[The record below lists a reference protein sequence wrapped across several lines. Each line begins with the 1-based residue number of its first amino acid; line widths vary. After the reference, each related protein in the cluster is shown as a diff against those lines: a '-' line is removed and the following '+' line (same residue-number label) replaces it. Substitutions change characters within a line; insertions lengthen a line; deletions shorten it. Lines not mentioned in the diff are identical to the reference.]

1 MSLFDKLRNEFIDII
16 QWEDNTPDTLIW
28 KFPRYNNEIK
38 MNAKLTVRES
48 QQAVF
53 LNEGTIADVYQ
64 PGMYTLQT
72 QNMPILATLKG
83 WKYGFESPFK
93 ADVFFVSTRQFVDQR
108 WGTKN
113 AITLDDA
120 RFGMIELR
128 AFGTFAF
135 RVVDGGKFIKE
146 IAGTEGEFTT
156 EEINGQLRSLIVT
169 KFSTAIGNGS
179 IPIDKLA
186 ANLQDLSQTC
196 QDQLNE
202 DFDAYGLKITKFL
215 VENVSMP
222 DDLKK
227 EIFDYSRL
235 NRIDMQKLAQF
246 KTAQSIELAAENPG
260 GIAGLGAGVGVG
272 VGIGN
277 MMSNALGNNNA
288 AAASPNQNT
297 NTPPPISG
305 SFQFFVASG
314 TEQTGPFGNE
324 QLTQMVQTGA
334 LKRET
339 LVWKTG
345 MAQWSQASSV
355 AELEALFN
363 NVPPPLPA

>member
-1 MSLFDKLRNEFIDII
+1 MGLFDKLRNEFIDII
-16 QWEDNTPDTLIW
+16 QWEDNTGDTLVW

-53 LNEGTIADVYQ
+53 LNEGTIADVFQ

-93 ADVFFVSTRQFVDQR
+93 ADVFFISTRQFVDQR

-146 IAGTEGEFTT
+146 IAGTEGQFTT
-156 EEINGQLRSLIVT
+156 DEINGQLRSLMVT
-169 KFSTAIGNGS
+169 KFTNAVGSGN
-179 IPIDKLA
+179 IPVDKLA
-186 ANLQDLSQTC
+186 ANLEELSQAC
-196 QDQLNE
+196 QDKLNE

-222 DDLKK
+222 DDVKK
-227 EIFDYSRL
+227 EIFEYSRL

-246 KTAQSIELAAENPG
+246 KTAQSIEIAAENPG
-260 GIAGLGAGVGVG
+260 GIAGMGVGLG
-272 VGIGN
+272 VGMN
-277 MMSNALGNNNA
+277 MGSTVANSLNNTGNA
-288 AAASPNQNT
+288 AAQNPT
-297 NTPPPISG
+297 TPPPLPG
-305 SFQFFVASG
+305 SVQFYVAAGS
-314 TEQTGPFGNE
+314 EQTGPFGND
-324 QLTQMVQTGA
+324 QLAKMLQAGT

-339 LVWKTG
+339 LVWKAG
-345 MAQWSQASSV
+345 MAQWTAASSV
-355 AELEALFN
+355 AELSDLFN
-363 NVPPPLPA
+363 NMPPPLPA

>member
-1 MSLFDKLRNEFIDII
+1 MGLFDKLRNEFIDII
-16 QWEDNTPDTLIW
+16 QWEDSSGDTLVW

-53 LNEGTIADVYQ
+53 LNEGTIADVFQ

-93 ADVFFVSTRQFVDQR
+93 ADVFFISTRQFVDQR

-113 AITLDDA
+113 AITLDDP

-135 RVVDGGKFIKE
+135 RVIDGGKFIKE
-146 IAGTEGEFTT
+146 IAGTEGQFTT
-156 EEINGQLRSLIVT
+156 DEINGQLRSLMVT
-169 KFSTAIGNGS
+169 KFTNAIGSGN
-179 IPIDKLA
+179 IPVDKLA
-186 ANLQDLSQTC
+186 ANLEELSQAC
-196 QDQLNE
+196 QDKLNE

-222 DDLKK
+222 DDIKK

-246 KTAQSIELAAENPG
+246 KTAQSIEIAAENPG
-260 GIAGLGAGVGVG
+260 GIAGMGVGLG
-272 VGIGN
+272 VGMNMGN
-277 MMSNALGNNNA
+277 VVANSLSNAGNTA
-288 AAASPNQNT
+288 AQT
-297 NTPPPISG
+297 QNTPPPLPG
-305 SFQFFVASG
+305 SVQFFVASG
-314 TEQTGPFGNE
+314 TEQTGPFGND
-324 QLTQMVQTGA
+324 QLTQMVQTGT

-339 LVWKTG
+339 LVWKAG
-345 MAQWSQASSV
+345 MAQWTAAAAV
-355 AELEALFN
+355 AELSTLFN